1 MTRREKTRR
10 VFVTF
15 GVCELYSIG
24 KAFQENINEGSLMR
38 METQALAA
46 SCRDRLFAAA
56 FQVCGNAA
64 DAEDAAQEALL
75 RYHVSEK
82 QFESEQHIRAWLLRV
97 AINCAKNASRSFW
110 RRNMVPLEDYMETL
124 EFDSGESR
132 EIFREVMNLP
142 EKYRLVIHLYYY
154 EDYSVA
160 EIGKILTLTQ
170 SNVKVRLN
178 RGRQLLKKALQEV
191 WDDE

>member
-1 MTRREKTRR
+1 
-10 VFVTF
+10 
-15 GVCELYSIG
+15 
-24 KAFQENINEGSLMR
+24 MR
-38 METQALAA
+38 METQALAETY
-46 SCRDRLFAAA
+46 RDRLFAAA

-75 RYHVSEK
+75 RYHISEK

-97 AINCAKNASRSFW
+97 AINCAKNVSRSFF
-110 RRNMVPLEDYMETL
+110 RRNTVPLEDYMDSL

-132 EIFREVMNLP
+132 EIFREVMSLP
-142 EKYRLVIHLYYY
+142 ETYRLVIHLYYY
-154 EDYSVA
+154 EDYTVA
-160 EIGKILTLTQ
+160 EIGRILGLTE
-170 SNVKVRLN
+170 SNVKVRLS

>member
-1 MTRREKTRR
+1 
-10 VFVTF
+10 
-15 GVCELYSIG
+15 
-24 KAFQENINEGSLMR
+24 MR
-38 METQALAA
+38 METQALAETY
-46 SCRDRLFAAA
+46 RDRLFAAA

-75 RYHVSEK
+75 RYHISEK

-97 AINCAKNASRSFW
+97 AINCAKNLSRSFF
-110 RRNMVPLEDYMETL
+110 RRNTVPLETYMETL
-124 EFDSGESR
+124 EFDSVESQ
-132 EIFREVMNLP
+132 EIFREVMSLP

-160 EIGKILTLTQ
+160 EIGRILALTE
-170 SNVKVRLN
+170 SNVKVRLS
-178 RGRQLLKKALQEV
+178 RGRQLLKKSLQEE

>member
-1 MTRREKTRR
+1 
-10 VFVTF
+10 
-15 GVCELYSIG
+15 
-24 KAFQENINEGSLMR
+24 MR
-38 METQALAA
+38 METQALAETY
-46 SCRDRLFAAA
+46 RDRLFAAA
-56 FQVCGNAA
+56 FQFCGNAA

-75 RYHVSEK
+75 RYHISEK

-97 AINCAKNASRSFW
+97 VINCAKNVSRSFF
-110 RRNMVPLEDYMETL
+110 RRNTVPLEDYMDSL

-142 EKYRLVIHLYYY
+142 ETYRLVIHLYYY

-160 EIGKILTLTQ
+160 EIGRILGLTE
-170 SNVKVRLN
+170 SNVKVRLS

>member
-1 MTRREKTRR
+1 
-10 VFVTF
+10 
-15 GVCELYSIG
+15 
-24 KAFQENINEGSLMR
+24 MR
-38 METQALAA
+38 METQALAEA
-46 SCRDRLFAAA
+46 YRDRLFAAA
-56 FQVCGNAA
+56 FQVCKNAA

-82 QFESEQHIRAWLLRV
+82 QFERGEHIRAWLIRV

-110 RRNMVPLEDYMETL
+110 RRNTVPLEDYMETL

-132 EIFREVMNLP
+132 EIFEAVMGLP

-154 EDYSVA
+154 EDYTVA
-160 EIGKILTLTQ
+160 EIAGILGLTQ

-178 RGRQLLKKALQEV
+178 RGRKLLKTTLQEV

>member
-1 MTRREKTRR
+1 
-10 VFVTF
+10 
-15 GVCELYSIG
+15 
-24 KAFQENINEGSLMR
+24 MR
-38 METQALAA
+38 METQALAETY
-46 SCRDRLFAAA
+46 RDRLFAAA

-75 RYHVSEK
+75 RYHISEK

-97 AINCAKNASRSFW
+97 AINCAKNLSRSFF
-110 RRNMVPLEDYMETL
+110 RRNTVPLETYMETL

-142 EKYRLVIHLYYY
+142 ERYRLVIHLYYY

-160 EIGKILTLTQ
+160 EIGRILGLTE
-170 SNVKVRLN
+170 SNVKVRLS

>member
-1 MTRREKTRR
+1 
-10 VFVTF
+10 
-15 GVCELYSIG
+15 
-24 KAFQENINEGSLMR
+24 MR
-38 METQALAA
+38 METQALAETY
-46 SCRDRLFAAA
+46 RDRLFAAA

-75 RYHVSEK
+75 RYHISEK

-97 AINCAKNASRSFW
+97 AINCAKNASRSFF
-110 RRNMVPLEDYMETL
+110 RRNTVPLETYMETL
-124 EFDSGESR
+124 VFDSGESR
-132 EIFREVMNLP
+132 EIFREVMSLP

-160 EIGKILTLTQ
+160 EIGRILALTE
-170 SNVKVRLN
+170 SNVKVRLS
-178 RGRQLLKKALQEV
+178 RGRQQLKKALQEV

>member
-1 MTRREKTRR
+1 
-10 VFVTF
+10 
-15 GVCELYSIG
+15 
-24 KAFQENINEGSLMR
+24 MR
-38 METQALAA
+38 LETQALAEQY
-46 SCRDRLFAAA
+46 RDRLFAAA

-97 AINCAKNASRSFW
+97 TINCAKNVSRSFF
-110 RRNMVPLEDYMETL
+110 RRCCLPLEEYMDSL

-160 EIGKILTLTQ
+160 EIGGILGLTE
-170 SNVKVRLN
+170 SNVKVRLS
-178 RGRQLLKKALQEV
+178 RGRKLLKEALQEV

>member
-1 MTRREKTRR
+1 
-10 VFVTF
+10 
-15 GVCELYSIG
+15 
-24 KAFQENINEGSLMR
+24 MR
-38 METQALAA
+38 METQALAETY
-46 SCRDRLFAAA
+46 RDRLFAAA

-75 RYHVSEK
+75 RYHISEK

-97 AINCAKNASRSFW
+97 TINCAKNVSRSFF
-110 RRNMVPLEDYMETL
+110 RRNTVPLEDYMDSL

-142 EKYRLVIHLYYY
+142 ETYRLVIHLYYY
-154 EDYSVA
+154 EDYSVS
-160 EIGKILTLTQ
+160 EIGRILGLTE
-170 SNVKVRLN
+170 SNVKVRLS
-178 RGRQLLKKALQEV
+178 RGRQKLKKALQEV

>member
-1 MTRREKTRR
+1 
-10 VFVTF
+10 
-15 GVCELYSIG
+15 
-24 KAFQENINEGSLMR
+24 MR
-38 METQALAA
+38 METQALAETY
-46 SCRDRLFAAA
+46 RDRLFAAA

-75 RYHVSEK
+75 RYHISEK

-97 AINCAKNASRSFW
+97 AINCAKNVSRSFF
-110 RRNMVPLEDYMETL
+110 RRNTVPLEDYMDSL

-142 EKYRLVIHLYYY
+142 ETYRLVIHLYYY
-154 EDYSVA
+154 EDYTVA
-160 EIGKILTLTQ
+160 EIGRILGLTE
-170 SNVKVRLN
+170 SNVKVRLS
-178 RGRQLLKKALQEV
+178 RGRQLLKKALQEE

>member
-1 MTRREKTRR
+1 
-10 VFVTF
+10 
-15 GVCELYSIG
+15 
-24 KAFQENINEGSLMR
+24 MR
-38 METQALAA
+38 METQALAETY
-46 SCRDRLFAAA
+46 RDRLFAAA
-56 FQVCGNAA
+56 FQVCGDAA

-75 RYHVSEK
+75 RYHISEK

-97 AINCAKNASRSFW
+97 AINCAKNVSRSFF
-110 RRNMVPLEDYMETL
+110 RRNTVPLEDYMDSL

-142 EKYRLVIHLYYY
+142 ETYRLVIHLYYY

-160 EIGKILTLTQ
+160 EIGRILGLTE
-170 SNVKVRLN
+170 SNVKVRLS
-178 RGRQLLKKALQEV
+178 RGRQLLKKALQEG

>member
-1 MTRREKTRR
+1 
-10 VFVTF
+10 
-15 GVCELYSIG
+15 
-24 KAFQENINEGSLMR
+24 MR
-38 METQALAA
+38 LETQALAA
-46 SCRDRLFAAA
+46 SYRDRLFAAA

-75 RYHVSEK
+75 RYHTSEK

-97 AINCAKNASRSFW
+97 AINCAKNVSRSFW
-110 RRNMVPLEDYMETL
+110 RRNTVPLEDYMETL
-124 EFDSGESR
+124 EFDSGQSR
-132 EIFREVMNLP
+132 QIFREVMNLP

-154 EDYSVA
+154 EDYSVQ
-160 EIGKILTLTQ
+160 EISAILSITQ

>member
-1 MTRREKTRR
+1 M
-10 VFVTF
+10 
-15 GVCELYSIG
+15 G
-24 KAFQENINEGSLMR
+24 
-38 METQALAA
+38 METQALAETY
-46 SCRDRLFAAA
+46 RDRLFAAA

-75 RYHVSEK
+75 RYHISEK

-97 AINCAKNASRSFW
+97 AINCAKNVSRSFF
-110 RRNMVPLEDYMETL
+110 RRNTVPLEDYMDSL

-142 EKYRLVIHLYYY
+142 ETYRLVIHLYYY

-160 EIGKILTLTQ
+160 EIGRILGLTE
-170 SNVKVRLN
+170 SNVKVRLS

>member
-1 MTRREKTRR
+1 
-10 VFVTF
+10 
-15 GVCELYSIG
+15 
-24 KAFQENINEGSLMR
+24 MR
-38 METQALAA
+38 METQALAETY
-46 SCRDRLFAAA
+46 RDRLFAAA

-64 DAEDAAQEALL
+64 DAEDAAQEAQL
-75 RYHVSEK
+75 RYHISEK

-97 AINCAKNASRSFW
+97 AINCAKNVSRSFF
-110 RRNMVPLEDYMETL
+110 RRNTVPLEDYMDSL

-142 EKYRLVIHLYYY
+142 ESYRLVIHLYYY

-160 EIGKILTLTQ
+160 EIGRILGLTE
-170 SNVKVRLN
+170 SNVKVRLS

>member
-1 MTRREKTRR
+1 
-10 VFVTF
+10 
-15 GVCELYSIG
+15 
-24 KAFQENINEGSLMR
+24 MR
-38 METQALAA
+38 MDTQALAA
-46 SCRDRLFAAA
+46 TYRDRLFAAA

-75 RYHVSEK
+75 RYHTSEK

-97 AINCAKNASRSFW
+97 AINCAKNLSRSFF
-110 RRNMVPLEDYMETL
+110 RRNTVPLETYMETL

-132 EIFREVMNLP
+132 EIFREVMALP

-160 EIGKILTLTQ
+160 EIGKILGLTE
-170 SNVKVRLN
+170 SNVKVRLS

>member
-1 MTRREKTRR
+1 
-10 VFVTF
+10 
-15 GVCELYSIG
+15 
-24 KAFQENINEGSLMR
+24 MR

-46 SCRDRLFAAA
+46 AYRDRLFAAA
-56 FQVCGNAA
+56 FQACGNAA

-75 RYHVSEK
+75 RYHISEK

-97 AINCAKNASRSFW
+97 AINCAKNLSRSFF
-110 RRNMVPLEDYMETL
+110 RRNTVPLETYMETL

-132 EIFREVMNLP
+132 EIFREVMSLP

-160 EIGKILTLTQ
+160 EIGRILALTE
-170 SNVKVRLN
+170 SNVKVRLS
-178 RGRQLLKKALQEV
+178 RGRQLLKEALQEV

>member
-1 MTRREKTRR
+1 
-10 VFVTF
+10 
-15 GVCELYSIG
+15 
-24 KAFQENINEGSLMR
+24 MR
-38 METQALAA
+38 METQALAETY
-46 SCRDRLFAAA
+46 RDRLFAAA

-75 RYHVSEK
+75 RYHISEK

-97 AINCAKNASRSFW
+97 DINCAKNVSRSFF
-110 RRNMVPLEDYMETL
+110 RRNTVPLEDYMDSL

-132 EIFREVMNLP
+132 EIFREVMSLP
-142 EKYRLVIHLYYY
+142 ETYRLVIHLYYY
-154 EDYSVA
+154 EDYTVV
-160 EIGKILTLTQ
+160 EIGRILGLTE
-170 SNVKVRLN
+170 SNVKVRLS

>member
-1 MTRREKTRR
+1 
-10 VFVTF
+10 
-15 GVCELYSIG
+15 
-24 KAFQENINEGSLMR
+24 MR
-38 METQALAA
+38 METQALAETY
-46 SCRDRLFAAA
+46 RDRLFAAA

-75 RYHVSEK
+75 RYHISEK

-97 AINCAKNASRSFW
+97 AINCAKNVSRSFF
-110 RRNMVPLEDYMETL
+110 RRNTVPLEDYMDSL

-132 EIFREVMNLP
+132 EIFRELMNLP
-142 EKYRLVIHLYYY
+142 ETYRLVIHLYYY

-160 EIGKILTLTQ
+160 EIGRILGLTE
-170 SNVKVRLN
+170 SNVKVRLS
-178 RGRQLLKKALQEV
+178 RGRQLLKKSLQEE

>member
-1 MTRREKTRR
+1 
-10 VFVTF
+10 
-15 GVCELYSIG
+15 
-24 KAFQENINEGSLMR
+24 MR
-38 METQALAA
+38 METQALAETY
-46 SCRDRLFAAA
+46 RDRLFAAA

-75 RYHVSEK
+75 RYHISEK

-97 AINCAKNASRSFW
+97 AINCAKNVSRSFF
-110 RRNMVPLEDYMETL
+110 RRNTVPLEDYMDSL

-142 EKYRLVIHLYYY
+142 ETYRLVIHLYYY

-160 EIGKILTLTQ
+160 EIGKILALTE
-170 SNVKVRLN
+170 SNVKVRLS
-178 RGRQLLKKALQEV
+178 RGRKLLKEALQEV

>member
-1 MTRREKTRR
+1 
-10 VFVTF
+10 
-15 GVCELYSIG
+15 
-24 KAFQENINEGSLMR
+24 MR

-46 SCRDRLFAAA
+46 IYRDRLFAAA
-56 FQVCGNAA
+56 FQVCRNAA
-64 DAEDAAQEALL
+64 DAEDAAQEALR
-75 RYHVSEK
+75 RYHTSEK

-97 AINCAKNASRSFW
+97 AINCAKNVSRSFW
-110 RRNMVPLEDYMETL
+110 RRNVVPLADYMETL

-160 EIGKILTLTQ
+160 EIGKILGLTE
-170 SNVKVRLN
+170 SNVKVRLS
-178 RGRQLLKKALQEV
+178 RGRKLLKEALQEV
-191 WDDE
+191 WDNE

>member
-1 MTRREKTRR
+1 
-10 VFVTF
+10 
-15 GVCELYSIG
+15 
-24 KAFQENINEGSLMR
+24 MR
-38 METQALAA
+38 METQALAETY
-46 SCRDRLFAAA
+46 RDRLFAAA

-75 RYHVSEK
+75 RYHISEK

-97 AINCAKNASRSFW
+97 AINCAKNVSRSFF
-110 RRNMVPLEDYMETL
+110 RRNTVPLEDYMDSL

-142 EKYRLVIHLYYY
+142 ETYRLVIHLYYY
-154 EDYSVA
+154 EDYTVA
-160 EIGKILTLTQ
+160 EIGRILGLTET
-170 SNVKVRLN
+170 NVKVRLS

>member
-1 MTRREKTRR
+1 
-10 VFVTF
+10 
-15 GVCELYSIG
+15 
-24 KAFQENINEGSLMR
+24 MR
-38 METQALAA
+38 LETQALAE
-46 SCRDRLFAAA
+46 SYRDRLFAAA

-75 RYHVSEK
+75 RYHTSEK
-82 QFESEQHIRAWLLRV
+82 QFESEQYIRAWLLRV
-97 AINCAKNASRSFW
+97 AINCAKNLTRSFF
-110 RRNMVPLEDYMETL
+110 RRNTVPLEEYMETL
-124 EFDSGESR
+124 EFDSGQSR

-160 EIGKILTLTQ
+160 EIGRILGLTE
-170 SNVKVRLN
+170 SNVKVRLS
-178 RGRQLLKKALQEV
+178 RGRKLLKEALQEV

>member
-1 MTRREKTRR
+1 
-10 VFVTF
+10 
-15 GVCELYSIG
+15 
-24 KAFQENINEGSLMR
+24 MR
-38 METQALAA
+38 METQALTETY
-46 SCRDRLFAAA
+46 RDRLFAAA

-75 RYHVSEK
+75 RYHISEK

-97 AINCAKNASRSFW
+97 AINCAKNVSRSFF
-110 RRNMVPLEDYMETL
+110 RRNTVPLEDYMDSL

-142 EKYRLVIHLYYY
+142 ETYRLVIHLYYY
-154 EDYSVA
+154 EDYTVT
-160 EIGKILTLTQ
+160 EIGRILGLTE
-170 SNVKVRLN
+170 SNVKVRLS

>member
-1 MTRREKTRR
+1 
-10 VFVTF
+10 
-15 GVCELYSIG
+15 
-24 KAFQENINEGSLMR
+24 MR
-38 METQALAA
+38 METQALAKTY
-46 SCRDRLFAAA
+46 RDRLFAAA

-75 RYHVSEK
+75 RYHISEK

-97 AINCAKNASRSFW
+97 TINCAKNVSRSFF
-110 RRNMVPLEDYMETL
+110 RRNTVPLEDYMDSL

-142 EKYRLVIHLYYY
+142 ETYRLVIHLYYY

-160 EIGKILTLTQ
+160 EIGRILGLTE
-170 SNVKVRLN
+170 SNVKVRLS
-178 RGRQLLKKALQEV
+178 RGRKLLKKALQEV